1 MAVSQEKPVKAN
13 KQCQIKQK
21 KGKNRK
27 NKPPSN
33 EEENPAVNRKETCA
47 VIESIPSGKSV
58 KKFSG
63 KSVKK
68 PSGKSVK
75 KLSGKSVKKKRAV
88 PKKENVSEQGDVTDK
103 VLNGVEG
110 DLVDN
115 LGQNETADDP
125 PRMKKKKT
133 GENKGTHSEN
143 EGEEELVISTSVID
157 QALETESAEAGQN
170 SPTQERKKNK
180 GNNPGTNLDDTKTV
194 CINGDDANVK
204 NKVYKRKRVV
214 ENGKAK
220 KKRKIKGNGAISIV
234 KESVNAK
241 ADSDKSTGGTQNDD
255 KVGPHEKNNDEPET
269 KKRKKMKLKI
279 KRTDKENDELIK
291 KSDESEDVVET
302 CQLEPATF
310 EDQESQKKYTRLKLL
325 GGNKKGSDKK
335 KLGKKL
341 KVKKSDQSSDK
352 QAEDEEAP
360 PAKLAMSKIQER
372 LLTIALES
380 PEGLG
385 FGNEG
390 GNGNTYRKK
399 FNFDFKD
406 QDSFIKISHGDGI
419 LMIDPTVS
427 KSIKFSDDD

>member
-1 MAVSQEKPVKAN
+1 MAVSQEKPVEAN

-21 KGKNRK
+21 KGTKRK
-27 NKPPSN
+27 NTPPSN
-33 EEENPAVNRKETCA
+33 EEANPAVNRKETCA
-47 VIESIPSGKSV
+47 VIEGIPSGKSV

-75 KLSGKSVKKKRAV
+75 KKRAV
-88 PKKENVSEQGDVTDK
+88 QKKENVSEQGGVTDK

-110 DLVDN
+110 ELVDN
-115 LGQNETADDP
+115 LSQNETADDP
-125 PRMKKKKT
+125 PRKKKKKK

-143 EGEEELVISTSVID
+143 KGEEERVNSTSVID
-157 QALETESAEAGQN
+157 QALETESAEARQTN
-170 SPTQERKKNK
+170 PTQKRKKKK
-180 GNNPGTNLDDTKTV
+180 GNNPGTNLDDNKAV
-194 CINGDDANVK
+194 CVNGDDANVES
-204 NKVYKRKRVV
+204 KVFKRKRLV
-214 ENGKAK
+214 ENGKTK
-220 KKRKIKGNGAISIV
+220 KKRKIKGKCANSEV
-234 KESVNAK
+234 KESVSAK
-241 ADSDKSTGGTQNDD
+241 ADSDKSTGGMQNDD
-255 KVGPHEKNNDEPET
+255 KVGPHEGNNDEPET
-269 KKRKKMKLKI
+269 KKRKKTKLKI
-279 KRTDKENDELIK
+279 NCTDKENDELNK
-291 KSDESEDVVET
+291 KSDKKSEEAVKTGQWET
-302 CQLEPATF
+302 ATF
-310 EDQESQKKYTRLKLL
+310 ENKESQKKQTCIKLL
-325 GGNKKGSDKK
+325 GGNKKRSDKK

-341 KVKKSDQSSDK
+341 KVKKGDQSSDK
-352 QAEDEEAP
+352 QTEDEDAP
-360 PAKLAMSKIQER
+360 PAKLAMTKIQER

-380 PEGLG
+380 PDGLG

>member
-21 KGKNRK
+21 KGTKRK

-33 EEENPAVNRKETCA
+33 EETNPAVNRKETCA
-47 VIESIPSGKSV
+47 VIESIPSRKSV

-68 PSGKSVK
+68 PSGKSVRK
-75 KLSGKSVKKKRAV
+75 KCAVK
-88 PKKENVSEQGDVTDK
+88 KKENVSKQGGVTNK
-103 VLNGVEG
+103 VLNGVDG

-115 LGQNETADDP
+115 LGQNETADEP
-125 PRMKKKKT
+125 PRKKMKKK
-133 GENKGTHSEN
+133 GENKETHSESK
-143 EGEEELVISTSVID
+143 GKEERVNSTSVID
-157 QALETESAEAGQN
+157 QALETESAVAEQTN
-170 SPTQERKKNK
+170 PTQKRKKKK

-204 NKVYKRKRVV
+204 SKVYKRKRVV
-214 ENGKAK
+214 VNGKAK
-220 KKRKIKGNGAISIV
+220 KKGQRKVNGANSEV

-255 KVGPHEKNNDEPET
+255 KVGPHEGNNDEPET
-269 KKRKKMKLKI
+269 KKKKKMKLKI
-279 KRTDKENDELIK
+279 NCTDKENDELNK
-291 KSDESEDVVET
+291 KKDKESEEAVKTGQWET
-302 CQLEPATF
+302 ATF
-310 EDQESQKKYTRLKLL
+310 ENKESQKKQTCIKLL
-325 GGNKKGSDKK
+325 GGNKKRSDKK

-341 KVKKSDQSSDK
+341 KVKKGDQSSDK

-380 PEGLG
+380 PDGLG

-390 GNGNTYRKK
+390 GNGNKYRKK

-406 QDSFIKISHGDGI
+406 QDAFIKISHGDGI